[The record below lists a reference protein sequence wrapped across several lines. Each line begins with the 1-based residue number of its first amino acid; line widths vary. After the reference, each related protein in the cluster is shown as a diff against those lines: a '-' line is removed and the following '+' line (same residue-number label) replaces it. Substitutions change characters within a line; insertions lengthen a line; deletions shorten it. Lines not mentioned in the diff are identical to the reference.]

1 MPKTLPTIAATFTM
15 EMGMHLHRLG
25 SVGRSE
31 SQRVDTVV
39 ANCCHVYTFFTHA
52 KWIQIASESFQ
63 VLVARSDG
71 DGLQQNS
78 FVNAISTPKGGTR
91 LGRISRHHRFIRM

>member
-1 MPKTLPTIAATFTM
+1 M
-15 EMGMHLHRLG
+15 EMGMHLHRLA

-31 SQRVDTVV
+31 SQRVDAVV
-39 ANCCHVYTFFTHA
+39 AMLIPFLTA

-78 FVNAISTPKGGTR
+78 FVNAISTPKGGTC
-91 LGRISRHHRFIRM
+91 LGRIARHHRLFACDPSIHPPLNK